1 MATRPTISI
10 GLPVFNGE
18 NYLAVALNSLQEQ
31 TYEDFEIIVSDN
43 ASTDGTEE
51 IARGLAARDRRIRY
65 VRNAK
70 NLGANRNYNRTFA
83 LALGPY
89 FRWHAHDDVCGPK
102 YLELCLGVLENDPS
116 VVLAHTRTDYV
127 DRNGDPL
134 IRVTGGFLDP
144 DGYIERLVTDDH
156 APAMLSSARPHVR
169 LDAIVNRMSVFFDV
183 FGLVRS
189 ADMRRTMALQN
200 YYGADKVF
208 LAELALL
215 GKIVRLDT
223 GGFDRRC
230 HNEAS
235 TRARSYKD
243 LATWSD
249 STRSFDF
256 YPALIM
262 RGYFNAVWSS
272 DLPTRERAHCL
283 AVVAKR
289 FRSPYRLIRGR

>member
-1 MATRPTISI
+1 MARRPTISI

-18 NYLAVALNSLQEQ
+18 NYLALALNSLQEQ

-70 NLGANRNYNRTFA
+70 NLWANRNYNRTFA

-215 GKIVRLDT
+215 GKIVR
-223 GGFDRRC
+223 DRK
-230 HNEAS
+230 S
-235 TRARSYKD
+235 
-243 LATWSD
+243 
-249 STRSFDF
+249 
-256 YPALIM
+256 
-262 RGYFNAVWSS
+262 
-272 DLPTRERAHCL
+272 
-283 AVVAKR
+283 VV
-289 FRSPYRLIRGR
+289 